1 MPAELSPLRAD
12 GLYTS
17 PMPPRQ
23 LAAFTTQLKPSPP
36 LQRRFST
43 SPKSYES
50 KNEAALLCIAR
61 VCSSCCQQARWCR
74 IAPDWLTGG
83 NHQQPV
89 AARPPGRLVQEC
101 STQQVTGRP
110 ALVGDATS
118 RLELFLVGTQSCL
131 PLVGDTLAL
140 IDSIRPIAEHIF

>member
-1 MPAELSPLRAD
+1 MKPLYCVSRGFAVVAASKLD
-12 GLYTS
+12 GA
-17 PMPPRQ
+17 PR
-23 LAAFTTQLKPSPP
+23 
-36 LQRRFST
+36 
-43 SPKSYES
+43 E
-50 KNEAALLCIAR
+50 
-61 VCSSCCQQARWCR
+61 QA
-74 IAPDWLTGG
+74 G